1 MGTFDVICHV
11 LYMYFVHS
19 MLLMKL
25 LSCSSDAKSL
35 CTVTSDPVNV
45 HSSKGHPGK
54 AMFIAFPQNYIIV
67 FRLRASQPEVA
78 VQ

>member
-1 MGTFDVICHV
+1 
-11 LYMYFVHS
+11 

-25 LSCSSDAKSL
+25 LSCSSDSKSL
-35 CTVTSDPVNV
+35 CTVTSDLVNV

-54 AMFIAFPQNYIIV
+54 AMFIAFPQNCIIV